1 MPGFV
6 QTWIMNSSSRIPATV
21 GSAWTSSLLSL
32 LLLLSGCASLQ
43 RTDTPATPLPVPA
56 AWTAAPAT
64 TAAQPSGA
72 ASSASLA
79 DWWQRFGDATLNDLV
94 RRALTQATDL
104 QVAEA
109 RMRQARA
116 ARDLAEAALRP
127 SIGSS
132 ASAQASKAE
141 GAPLTRQYRVGFDAA
156 WEADLW
162 GRNRAGVSA
171 AEADLRATAATL
183 GQAQVTLAAEV
194 AAGYIDLRNA
204 QARLALTQQALASQ
218 EHTLRITQWRAEAG
232 LVSGLDVEQ
241 QRTTVAQTRAQL
253 PALQGAIEQS
263 MNALAVLTGA
273 APGALHA
280 QLATAAPL
288 PAAPADLALAFPAA
302 VLSQRADVAA
312 AEARV
317 RAALARIDAADA
329 QRLPSLNLSGT
340 IGLSALSA
348 AALVPGAGVATLLAA
363 VDWPVYNGG
372 RVRAQVR
379 SQEAAFDEGSANH
392 RAAVLTALQE
402 VEDTLVA
409 LRSAREQQAGQQL
422 AAESARRAAQLAEQ
436 RYASGLSDITSV
448 LLAQRTLLSAEDAV
462 AGTAASVLTQHV
474 RLYKAL
480 GGGWAPSTATAA
492 AASASAAASTSAPAS
507 ASDRSSTR

>member
-1 MPGFV
+1 MKS
-6 QTWIMNSSSRIPATV
+6 TRCAPAV
-21 GSAWTSSLLSL
+21 ASGALVLLSL
-32 LLLLSGCASLQ
+32 LGGCASLQ
-43 RTDTPATPLPVPA
+43 RPATPATPLPVPER
-56 AWTAAPAT
+56 WTA
-64 TAAQPSGA
+64 TAAQPSAA
-72 ASSASLA
+72 ASPAALA
-79 DWWQRFGDATLNDLV
+79 DWWQRLGDATLNDLE
-94 RRALTQATDL
+94 RRALAQATDI

-109 RMRQARA
+109 RLAQARS
-116 ARDLAEAALRP
+116 ARDLAAAALRP
-127 SIGSS
+127 AVGSS
-132 ASAQASKAE
+132 ASVQAGKAE
-141 GAPLTRQYRVGFDAA
+141 GAPLTRQYRAGFDAA

-171 AEADLRATAATL
+171 AEADLHASVATL
-183 GQAQVTLAAEV
+183 GQAQVSLAGEV
-194 AAGYIDLRNA
+194 AAGYIDLRNG
-204 QARLALTQQALASQ
+204 QARLALTREALASQ
-218 EHTLRITQWRAEAG
+218 EHMLRITQWRAEAG

-241 QRTTVAQTRAQL
+241 QRTTVAQTRAQI

-273 APGALHA
+273 APGTVHA

-288 PAAPADLALAFPAA
+288 PSVPADLALAFPAA

-348 AALVPGAGVATLLAA
+348 AALAPGTGVATLLAA
-363 VDWPVYNGG
+363 VDWPLYDGG

-379 SQEAAFDEGSANH
+379 SQEAAFDEARANH
-392 RAAVLTALQE
+392 RAAVLAALKE
-402 VEDTLVA
+402 VEDALVA
-409 LRSAREQQAGQQL
+409 LRTAREQQAGQQL

-436 RYASGLSDITSV
+436 RYAAGLSDITGV
-448 LLAQRTLLSAEDAV
+448 LLAQRTLLAAEDAL

-480 GGGWAPSTATAA
+480 GGGWSPSAH
-492 AASASAAASTSAPAS
+492 ASAAAAAN
-507 ASDRSSTR
+507 DRSPPR